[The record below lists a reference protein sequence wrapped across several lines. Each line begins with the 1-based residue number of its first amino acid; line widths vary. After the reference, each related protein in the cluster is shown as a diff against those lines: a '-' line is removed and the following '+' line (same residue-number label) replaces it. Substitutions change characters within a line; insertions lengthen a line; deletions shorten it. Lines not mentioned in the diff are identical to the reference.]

1 MPPRS
6 KSLRSSHPVPGLTE
20 LPALGLDAAS
30 LSLDFRR
37 YFSHTLGRDRHCR
50 SVHYPFEAIAMA
62 IRDRLMQRWKGT
74 FEAYYAEDSR
84 RVHYLSLEFLM
95 GRSLSNAMLSLG
107 ITDAVHR
114 ALYDLGISLEELV
127 DAEHDAGLGNGGL
140 GRLAACFLD
149 SCAALQLPVTGYGIR
164 YEYGMFRQR
173 IENGFQ
179 LEEPDH
185 WLRDGNPWELERPE
199 YTRRVQYG
207 GRTETYHDE
216 GGEWRVRWVDSQDV
230 LAVPYDIPIPGYR
243 NGTVNTL
250 RLWKAAATDE
260 FNLGEFNAGSYPE
273 SVAAKN
279 AAEHITMVL

>member
-1 MPPRS
+1 M
-6 KSLRSSHPVPGLTE
+6 PGLTE

-230 LAVPYDIPIPGYR
+230 LAVPYDIPIVGYGD
-243 NGTVNTL
+243 NTVNYL
-250 RLWKAAATDE
+250 RLFAARPAA
-260 FNLGEFNAGSYPE
+260 FAG
-273 SVAAKN
+273 
-279 AAEHITMVL
+279 I